1 MAEHV
6 SLLSEEGA
14 KSGRPLGSRCH
25 HYPHFCWF
33 VPLVIFWF
41 NIIIILKN
49 WYLVPTSGF
58 NQSLFLGQYYFAWNN
73 YSEAIKCLAAIP
85 KYRIQATEIAK
96 SEGKVKSGLSLS
108 KGDIK
113 KIFQNGPLNSWDIMP
128 GRLKRDKKAER
139 GMSRDEIKEAEE
151 QVRIIYFKALFLA
164 NTATISTQ
172 GLCWHLARSFR

>member
-14 KSGRPLGSRCH
+14 EGGRALGARCH

-33 VPLVIFWF
+33 VPLAIFWF
-41 NIIIILKN
+41 NIIIILKIDT
-49 WYLVPTSGF
+49 LSGF

-96 SEGKVKSGLSLS
+96 SEGKVKSGLSES
-108 KGDIK
+108 EGDIK
-113 KIFQNGPLNSWDIMP
+113 KLFQNGPLNS
-128 GRLKRDKKAER
+128 
-139 GMSRDEIKEAEE
+139 EILC
-151 QVRIIYFKALFLA
+151 QVD
-164 NTATISTQ
+164 
-172 GLCWHLARSFR
+172 

>member
-14 KSGRPLGSRCH
+14 EGGRALGSRCH

-33 VPLVIFWF
+33 VPLAIFWF
-41 NIIIILKN
+41 NIIIILKIDT
-49 WYLVPTSGF
+49 LSGF

-96 SEGKVKSGLSLS
+96 SEGKVKSGLSES
-108 KGDIK
+108 EGDIK
-113 KIFQNGPLNSWDIMP
+113 KLFQNGPLNS
-128 GRLKRDKKAER
+128 
-139 GMSRDEIKEAEE
+139 EILC
-151 QVRIIYFKALFLA
+151 QVD
-164 NTATISTQ
+164 
-172 GLCWHLARSFR
+172 